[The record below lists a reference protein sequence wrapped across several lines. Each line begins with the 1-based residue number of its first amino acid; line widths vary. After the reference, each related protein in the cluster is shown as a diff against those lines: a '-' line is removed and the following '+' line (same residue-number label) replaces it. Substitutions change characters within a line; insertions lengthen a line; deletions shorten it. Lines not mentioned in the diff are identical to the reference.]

1 MQSIIARIIISA
13 LIVLPRM
20 PSTLLSAN
28 PGLMFQV
35 KEKIQKF
42 SVSIGSGTS
51 SVMSK
56 SLPFVVEAVLEGSNN
71 PAQKEIGVLLH
82 PRVPPLVRS
91 MPHVESLSLFKAE
104 EPQDEAEALSTLG
117 LTYAHPNQ
125 LQIIPDVSMTD
136 PTDSYPTQNFRDN
149 TLPLLEPPKE
159 QISVI
164 PTSPPPPSTNPL
176 NMLESTGSTIGLHS
190 TVAVSK
196 MSSDNTGGLSTI
208 VSNPVLFT
216 KEDEQDGDEE
226 MPLIDIDSD
235 SEDEAT
241 D

>member
-1 MQSIIARIIISA
+1 
-13 LIVLPRM
+13 
-20 PSTLLSAN
+20 
-28 PGLMFQV
+28 
-35 KEKIQKF
+35 
-42 SVSIGSGTS
+42 
-51 SVMSK
+51 
-56 SLPFVVEAVLEGSNN
+56 
-71 PAQKEIGVLLH
+71 
-82 PRVPPLVRS
+82 

-125 LQIIPDVSMTD
+125 LQNIPDVSMTD

-149 TLPLLEPPKE
+149 TLPLLELRE

-164 PTSPPPPSTNPL
+164 PTNLPPPSTNPL
-176 NMLESTGSTIGLHS
+176 NMLESAGSTIGLHS

-196 MSSDNTGGLSTI
+196 MSFDNTGGLSTI
-208 VSNPVLFT
+208 VSNPVLFP

-226 MPLIDIDSD
+226 MPLIDVDSD